1 MTTMKNKKPKK
12 SRQVLGIFV
21 LVFLVFVV
29 AGGFFGYSY
38 ITNALKPVSAQSEVV
53 TMEISKGSSTD
64 AAMQS
69 LYDAKLIHDV
79 TIAKYYARYMKLT
92 SIKAGIYKLDK
103 SWTLKAILQ
112 KINDPTGAISTDVLL
127 TIVPGDW
134 ARDIAKKIAAKTGL
148 DETQLLALWN
158 DNAYIDELAKT
169 YSVITA
175 DVKKA
180 GTRVKLEGYLFP
192 ETYFIKADWSMKK
205 VTEKLIAQTQAI
217 YDKHKTEF
225 AATKAA
231 HNLTTHQ
238 VFILASV
245 VQFEASKPAD
255 MKNIAQVFYNRLK
268 LKMLLQSSVTVCYAL
283 YNYTDWRACESNSG
297 IDSKY
302 NTYKYPGL
310 PIGPVTNPSEAAI
323 SAVLNPTP
331 NDYLYFIADVY
342 GDGTVY
348 FARTYAEHQ
357 ANIKKYLK

>member
-1 MTTMKNKKPKK
+1 MTMKNRKPKRN
-12 SRQVLGIFV
+12 RQVLRIFV
-21 LVFLVFVV
+21 LVFLV
-29 AGGFFGYSY
+29 ALAATGIYGYSY
-38 ITNALKPVSAQSEVV
+38 VTNALKPVSTQSEVV
-53 TMEISKGSSTD
+53 TMEIAKGSSTD
-64 AAMQS
+64 ASMQA
-69 LYDAKLIHDV
+69 LYDAKLIYDV
-79 TIAKYYARYMKLT
+79 TIAKYYARYTKLT

-103 SWTLKAILQ
+103 SWTLKAILE
-112 KINDPTGAISTDVLL
+112 KINDLKGAISTDVLL

-158 DNAYIDELAKT
+158 DNAYIDELSKT

-205 VTEKLIAQTQAI
+205 VTEKLIAQTQSI

-231 HNLTTHQ
+231 HNFSTHQ
-238 VFILASV
+238 VIILASV

-255 MKNIAQVFYNRLK
+255 MTNIAQVFYNRLK

-283 YNYTDWRACESNSG
+283 YDYTDWRACETNSS

-302 NTYKYPGL
+302 NTYKYAGL

-323 SAVLNPTP
+323 NAVLNPTP

-348 FARTYAEHQ
+348 FAKTYAEHQ
-357 ANIKKYLK
+357 ANINKYLK